1 MLRKRLQMHNATTG
15 DESERDGS
23 DSSCSESVG
32 GSTGAFRPT
41 PNSPKDAN
49 NTTSSTASYPSPN
62 ISVGPPIHPGPH
74 LLPYLYPHGR
84 FSKFHFIPDNHKC
97 NPFSKPNKN
106 STPWREQELRMI
118 LKNIFVFLLFNFI
131 NSSIKWFISTAFVV
145 IT

>member
-1 MLRKRLQMHNATTG
+1 MIVFFLSFSTFFFFSIISPVAWFNHFAGVTDPHYGNEDMLRKRLQMHNATTG

-49 NTTSSTASYPSPN
+49 NTTSNSTASYPSPN

-74 LLPYLYPHGR
+74 LLPYLYPHGT
-84 FSKFHFIPDNHKC
+84 FLHF
-97 NPFSKPNKN
+97 
-106 STPWREQELRMI
+106 
-118 LKNIFVFLLFNFI
+118 FVFY
-131 NSSIKWFISTAFVV
+131 SK
-145 IT
+145 